1 MEIKGKVLEV
11 LEPQTFASGFTKQ
24 EFIIETIDDKFPQK
38 IKFETIK
45 EKIKL
50 CETLLLLMVEQYP
63 SRFSHKIGACAQVFP
78 GLGKPGGGQFC
89 CAIVSKWSK
98 VEHKTLKKRK

>member
-50 CETLLLLMVEQYP
+50 CETLFEGSVVTVHFNVRGSEYNGKVFNSLQAW
-63 SRFSHKIGACAQVFP
+63 KID
-78 GLGKPGGGQFC
+78 L
-89 CAIVSKWSK
+89 
-98 VEHKTLKKRK
+98 